1 MIPASAGAAAFPAP
15 GYASNGE
22 EFKKRNFSQRRLDSC
37 NVAVY
42 IQWRTELI
50 LRKNFSM
57 KHEILILVNSMEE
70 CRYFYR
76 ETLQLGEPVT
86 DSSELAEFKLGEN
99 VSLVLE
105 ECLAKY
111 LEHTS
116 GATSWVIET
125 GNFDEICGN
134 LKKLGM
140 LSGDEFIRKGRRAQ
154 KAHDPEG
161 NPFILTGKIN

>member
-1 MIPASAGAAAFPAP
+1 
-15 GYASNGE
+15 
-22 EFKKRNFSQRRLDSC
+22 
-37 NVAVY
+37 
-42 IQWRTELI
+42 
-50 LRKNFSM
+50 M
-57 KHEILILVNSMEE
+57 KHEILILINSLDA

-105 ECLAKY
+105 ETLAQY

-116 GATSWVIET
+116 GATSWVLET
-125 GNFDEICGN
+125 ENFDSICES
-134 LKKLGM
+134 LEKLGM
-140 LSGDEFIRKGRRAQ
+140 LSGDEFIRKGRRAR

-161 NPFILTGKIN
+161 NCFIITGKIN